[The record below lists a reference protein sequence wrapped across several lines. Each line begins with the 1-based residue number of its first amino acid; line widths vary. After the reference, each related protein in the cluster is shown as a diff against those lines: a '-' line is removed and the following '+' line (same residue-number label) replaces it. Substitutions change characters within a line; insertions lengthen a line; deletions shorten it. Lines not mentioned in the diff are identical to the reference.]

1 MPAKPNVYALL
12 KNVDAFVKRVPI
24 NPRSKNYRQWLKNRE
39 ETRKALREVV
49 KLLRGLQLIRE
60 KDLRGLPVPC
70 RVIPL
75 RIVMER
81 IQPCHK
87 IPLRFVEP
95 SFIKIC
101 GKIPLRD
108 VFNRLE
114 RR

>member
-1 MPAKPNVYALL
+1 MPAKPNVYVLL

-24 NPRSKNYRQWLKNRE
+24 NPRSKSYRQWLKDRE
-39 ETRKALREVV
+39 ETKKALREVV
-49 KLLRGLQLIRE
+49 KLLRSLRLIRE
-60 KDLRGLPVPC
+60 TDLRGLPVPC
-70 RVIPL
+70 RAIPL

-81 IQPCHK
+81 ILRCYK

-95 SFIKIC
+95 SYIKMC
-101 GKIPLRD
+101 GTIPLRD